1 MIQTQEWSFGKRV
14 LIVDEQHRG
23 SVIFE
28 LPEDK
33 STIGGC
39 DGWIYSLWVD
49 EPFRGKG
56 IAKSLLSTAEMVAKE
71 MGCRNV
77 GLSWIRG
84 EAKQWAFD
92 WYKRCGYKVQS
103 SIGCETYLLKK
114 EL

>member
-1 MIQTQEWSFGKRV
+1 MIQTQKWLFGKRV

-28 LPEDK
+28 MPEDK

-49 EPFRGKG
+49 EPFRGKK
-56 IAKSLLSTAEMVAKE
+56 IATALLNAAELVAKE
-71 MGCRNV
+71 MGCKQV
-77 GLSWIRG
+77 GLEWIRF
-84 EAKQWAFD
+84 EAENWTLD
-92 WYKRCGYKVQS
+92 WYKRQGYQEAQGSYKH
-103 SIGCETYLLKK
+103 ILLKK

>member
-1 MIQTQEWSFGKRV
+1 MIQTQKWLFGKRV

-28 LPEDK
+28 MPEDK

-49 EPFRGKG
+49 EPYRGKK
-56 IAKSLLSTAEMVAKE
+56 IATALLDAAELVAKE
-71 MGCRNV
+71 MGCKQV
-77 GLSWIRG
+77 GLEWIRF
-84 EAKQWAFD
+84 EAESWTLD
-92 WYKRCGYKVQS
+92 WYKRQGYQEAQGNYKH
-103 SIGCETYLLKK
+103 ILLKK

>member
-1 MIQTQEWSFGKRV
+1 MIQTQKWLFGKRV

-28 LPEDK
+28 IPEDK

-49 EPFRGKG
+49 EPFRGKN
-56 IAKSLLSTAEMVAKE
+56 IATALLNAAELVAKE
-71 MGCRNV
+71 MGCKQV
-77 GLSWIRG
+77 GLEWIRF
-84 EAKQWAFD
+84 EAEGWTLD
-92 WYKRCGYKVQS
+92 WYKRQGYQEAQKNYKH
-103 SIGCETYLLKK
+103 ILLKK